1 MTALGKISMES
12 STLNSDGHI
21 VEIQSS
27 VAKCLE
33 DSAIPLSDIIQS
45 YISPTYARYITA
57 ARCCG
62 VMHNNIAKTSNGIS
76 TGIQSARC
84 LFRWII
90 PQL

>member
-1 MTALGKISMES
+1 MES

-33 DSAIPLSDIIQS
+33 DSARPLSNIIQF
-45 YISPTYARYITA
+45 YDVSPTYARYITA
-57 ARCCG
+57 TRCCG
-62 VMHNNIAKTSNGIS
+62 VMHNNITKTSNNIS